1 MEEACGGLGLSPLPP
16 PSEREAGPA
25 SAALPPS
32 CRGLWPGQV
41 PAHQGSGAVA
51 GFPHLGGDTLS
62 QDPRVTKEVCASDLN
77 ACTATPVCSHSHTV
91 YLHSH
96 TCLLT
101 QPHLSTHTVTPVY
114 SHSHTCLLTQSHLS
128 THSHTCLPAH
138 PHVSNHTVTPVYLYS
153 HTPVYSHSLICLPAM
168 SHLSIHTV
176 TPLYLHSHTCLLTQP
191 HLSTCNVIP
200 LYLHITPIYRS
211 PKTLPGGVSP
221 KRPSRSSWMW
231 QVPCASQG
239 SS

>member
-114 SHSHTCLLTQSHLS
+114 SQSYLS
-128 THSHTCLPAH
+128 TCTPTRVYSHSHTCLP
-138 PHVSNHTVTPVYLYS
+138 VQ
-153 HTPVYSHSLICLPAM
+153 
-168 SHLSIHTV
+168 
-176 TPLYLHSHTCLLTQP
+176 SHTCLLTQP
-191 HLSTCNVIP
+191 HLSTCNV
-200 LYLHITPIYRS
+200 TPIYS
-211 PKTLPGGVSP
+211 HSHTSLPAQPHLSTHTATPVYLQCHTSLP
-221 KRPSRSSWMW
+221 
-231 QVPCASQG
+231 AHHTYL
-239 SS
+239 

>member
-77 ACTATPVCSHSHTV
+77 ACTATPVYSHSHTV

-101 QPHLSTHTVTPVY
+101 VIPVY
-114 SHSHTCLLTQSHLS
+114 LHTHTCLLTQSHLS
-128 THSHTCLPAH
+128 TCTVTHLSTHTASSVYLQCHTYLFTQSHLSTCTATLVYSHSHTCLPA
-138 PHVSNHTVTPVYLYS
+138 
-153 HTPVYSHSLICLPAM
+153 M
-168 SHLSIHTV
+168 S
-176 TPLYLHSHTCLLTQP
+176 Y
-191 HLSTCNVIP
+191 LSTCTSHLFIGPPRHCLVAFP
-200 LYLHITPIYRS
+200 PRGPVVAPGCGRFPVPPRARADTPHFTCCLS
-211 PKTLPGGVSP
+211 PGPH
-221 KRPSRSSWMW
+221 RE
-231 QVPCASQG
+231 
-239 SS
+239 